1 MAEGD
6 DQSVEDMVKKVQLLE
21 LQAKRMEQLV
31 NQQRNERLDM
41 EAENARIKCQLRC
54 YMEEMA
60 KENKEAKK
68 GTSRHRRRR
77 RTRPPPSL
85 AVGVSLTSASSE
97 PAPAP
102 RAVSHAHWSPVVV
115 DPAKPSGNIQ
125 VTTITT
131 TRGEE
136 IGGILVR
143 DFALSSWGMQREKA
157 HGDTTERPKS

>member
-54 YMEEMA
+54 YMEQMA

-125 VTTITT
+125 VTTTT
-131 TRGEE
+131 T
-136 IGGILVR
+136 
-143 DFALSSWGMQREKA
+143 
-157 HGDTTERPKS
+157 T